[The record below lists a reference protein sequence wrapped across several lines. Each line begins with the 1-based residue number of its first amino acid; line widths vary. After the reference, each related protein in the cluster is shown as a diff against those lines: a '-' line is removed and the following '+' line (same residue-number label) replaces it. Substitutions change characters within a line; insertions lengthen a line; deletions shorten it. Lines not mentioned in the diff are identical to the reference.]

1 MTEAHC
7 LAFDSKLL
15 RHEQSSALHFAIFNT
30 FTSKTCFCFFIHRII
45 HVLLYYIYWFTIS
58 FIHMCT
64 MIYIYTLDIQHD
76 CSWRERCFARQ
87 RYDKQGTQIQLSPK
101 NSWRVWGGSKAV
113 RKACG
118 GGHNTKRES
127 LFKNASQKTCGRH
140 ERHARHDRHDAVDE
154 ALKHKDQR
162 WSEIAKDRGRATKAK
177 HDVQIEAMRHTW
189 CKWECKNTKGLCNL
203 WITDKDAVSRLW
215 IAINFEFVLF
225 ENPTRTGGCALCSQ
239 L

>member
-1 MTEAHC
+1 MPI
-7 LAFDSKLL
+7 
-15 RHEQSSALHFAIFNT
+15 HF
-30 FTSKTCFCFFIHRII
+30 
-45 HVLLYYIYWFTIS
+45 V
-58 FIHMCT
+58 T
-64 MIYIYTLDIQHD
+64 MMDHHWGGSWGGVSIYIYIYIGYTTWLFMAGKML
-76 CSWRERCFARQ
+76 CTTEVRQ
-87 RYDKQGTQIQLSPK
+87 TRHSDSAQPEEFLKSLGRFKGCAQ
-101 NSWRVWGGSKAV
+101 
-113 RKACG
+113 ACG